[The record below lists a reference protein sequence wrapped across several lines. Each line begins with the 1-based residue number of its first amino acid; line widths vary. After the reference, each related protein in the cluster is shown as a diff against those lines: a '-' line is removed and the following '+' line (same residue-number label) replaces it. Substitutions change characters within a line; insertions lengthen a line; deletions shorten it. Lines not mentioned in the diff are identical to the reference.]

1 MQIKT
6 SILALGAAI
15 FAAGCAAGADSTGAG
30 GTRGIS
36 TTGSGGSG
44 TTTTGDTSSGSTTTT
59 SSGTGSTTTTG
70 TGGTGGGN
78 DTPAPLPFVVDSA
91 FVASGFMGDGATPGA
106 IVQDDNGMCAASRP
120 AGAVGHCHK
129 FTYTPQ
135 AGGMPPWG
143 GVYWQYPVN
152 NWGDQPGKRIAA
164 GATSVKFS
172 AVGGAGG
179 EVVTFLVGGM
189 TDTTKA
195 HQDTITLKIPQT
207 LGTTAMEYSIDLTG
221 QTYDA
226 VLGGFGWTI
235 EAPMGSTTPVVFTVD
250 NIRWE

>member
-1 MQIKT
+1 MQTFVLKT
-6 SILALGAAI
+6 SILILGVAM
-15 FAAGCAAGADSTGAG
+15 FAAGCSADEDSKGTA
-30 GTRGIS
+30 GTRAVS

-44 TTTTGDTSSGSTTTT
+44 STTTGDTATGSTTT
-59 SSGTGSTTTTG
+59 SSGTTTTGTG

-78 DTPAPLPFVVDSA
+78 DTPAALPFAVDSA
-91 FVASGFMGDGATPGA
+91 FVASGFMGDGSTAGA

-129 FTYTPQ
+129 FTYTPLM
-135 AGGMPPWG
+135 GGSWG

-189 TDTTKA
+189 MGKA
-195 HQDTITLKIPQT
+195 NQDTLTLKIPQT
-207 LGTTAMEYSIDLTG
+207 LGTTAMEYSIDLSG

-226 VLGGFGWTI
+226 VLGAFGWTA
-235 EAPMGSTTPVVFTVD
+235 EAPMGSTAPIVFTVD